1 MPYHMLSKS
10 KYETLGLDYPLDVQ
24 GNAEKKFL
32 HQIRLYYCPT
42 TTNKKNKFF
51 ESLNAAS
58 QLYQRLYRMFNAGV
72 FILTSDS

>member
-1 MPYHMLSKS
+1 MGTGFFVLTFVPCNFA
-10 KYETLGLDYPLDVQ
+10 V
-24 GNAEKKFL
+24 
-32 HQIRLYYCPT
+32 LYYCPT

-72 FILTSDS
+72 FILTPDS